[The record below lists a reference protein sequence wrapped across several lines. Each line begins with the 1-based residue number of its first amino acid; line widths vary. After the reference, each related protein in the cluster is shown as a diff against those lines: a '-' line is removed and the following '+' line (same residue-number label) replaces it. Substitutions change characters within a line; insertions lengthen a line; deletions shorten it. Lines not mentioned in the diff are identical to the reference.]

1 MKSSWWSDVFFSA
14 HVLSS
19 SLHGQH
25 TTTSTTSPWEH
36 VTAETLRFR
45 GRVWDNEDKV
55 GLDTGQVS
63 RTHSHQWLTTDRHL
77 YEEQQSGKV
86 VLPDSIKLQILSHS
100 YPLFVWTVIQGHPFE
115 RDLGCQGRILEKD
128 ILEMGCLNFFKV
140 TLYFELLFK

>member
-1 MKSSWWSDVFFSA
+1 MSSWRSDVFYSA

-19 SLHGQH
+19 SLQSQH
-25 TTTSTTSPWEH
+25 TTTTTTSPWEN
-36 VTAETLRFR
+36 VTAKTLRFR

-55 GLDTGQVS
+55 GLDTRQVS

-100 YPLFVWTVIQGHPFE
+100 YPLFVWTVIHGHPFE
-115 RDLGCQGRILEKD
+115 RYLGCQGRIFEKY
-128 ILEMGCLNFFKV
+128 ILEMGSVNLFDIIFWV
-140 TLYFELLFK
+140 TL